1 MSSIIY
7 LSDFMSD
14 EILGG
19 GELNDEELCN
29 QISLTHDIQ
38 KIKCSNVTLE
48 DVKDKKLIVS
58 NFVTLNEHLK
68 NFITN
73 NLDYVIYEH
82 DHKYVKNRNPGAYK
96 DFVAPKSEIVN
107 YEFYKKAKAI
117 FCQSSFHKN
126 IVYKNLSLNNII
138 NLSGNIWSSNKLD
151 LIFSLSNEQKTDKFS
166 ILKSNNWHKN
176 TQDTVFYCNKKS
188 YDYELIEPN
197 NYSNF
202 LTSLS
207 RNTKFIFLPK
217 TPETLSRVV
226 VEAKMMNV
234 KVVTNKFVG
243 ATYEDWYSLSGK
255 ELIDF
260 MNIKRQKITNTVLE
274 VLL

>member
-1 MSSIIY
+1 
-7 LSDFMSD
+7 MSD

-29 QISLTHDIQ
+29 QISSKYNIQ
-38 KIKCSNVTLE
+38 KIKCMKATLG
-48 DVKDKKLIVS
+48 DIDNKKIIVS
-58 NFVTLNEHLK
+58 NFITLNKKLK
-68 NFITN
+68 DFITK
-73 NLDYVIYEH
+73 NLNYVIYEH
-82 DHKYVKNRNPGAYK
+82 DHKYVKNRNPGVYK
-96 DFVAPKSEIVN
+96 DFIIPKSEIVN
-107 YEFYKKAKAI
+107 YEFYKNAKAI

-126 IVYKNLSLNNII
+126 IVHKNLHLNNII

-151 LIFSLSNEQKTDKFS
+151 LIFSLSNEKKADKFS
-166 ILKSNNWHKN
+166 ILKSSNWHKN

-197 NYSNF
+197 NYTSF

-207 RNTKFIFLPK
+207 KNTKFIFLPK

-260 MNIKRQKITNTVLE
+260 MNLKREKITNTVLE
-274 VLL
+274 ALL